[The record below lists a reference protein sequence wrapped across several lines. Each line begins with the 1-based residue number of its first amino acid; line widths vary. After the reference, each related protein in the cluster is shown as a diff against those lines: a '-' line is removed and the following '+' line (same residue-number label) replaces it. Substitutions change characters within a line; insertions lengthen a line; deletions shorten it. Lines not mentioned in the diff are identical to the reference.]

1 MQGPLE
7 LAENKNVS
15 SLQPEDETAL
25 ALVRLLEILGEA
37 ASRVTSALRQRHPE
51 VLWRD
56 ISDTRNRIIHEYFD
70 VDMEVVGT
78 IIRDDLPLLV
88 DSLDDILGEVQ
99 RGTGH

>member
-1 MQGPLE
+1 MLDATCRALE

-37 ASRVTSALRQRHPE
+37 ASRVTPALRQRHPE

-56 ISDTRNRIIHEYFD
+56 ISDTRNRIIHEYWTRCSEEQGID
-70 VDMEVVGT
+70 PSLYRPPGIGVG
-78 IIRDDLPLLV
+78 
-88 DSLDDILGEVQ
+88 S
-99 RGTGH
+99 